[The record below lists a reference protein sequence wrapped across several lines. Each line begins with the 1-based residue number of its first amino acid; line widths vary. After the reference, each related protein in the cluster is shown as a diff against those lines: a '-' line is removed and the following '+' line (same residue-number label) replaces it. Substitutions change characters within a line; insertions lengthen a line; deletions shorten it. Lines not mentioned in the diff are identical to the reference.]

1 MEKYQKDK
9 ENRPIKQG
17 GIYSLDL
24 GKNNGPFLPKDI
36 MFNNP
41 KSVQLLVGAEVVM
54 VSFR

>member
-1 MEKYQKDK
+1 MEKQYQTDK
-9 ENRPIKQG
+9 ENRPTKQG

-41 KSVQLLVGAEVVM
+41 KSVQLLVGAEVLIL
-54 VSFR
+54 